1 MSNPAA
7 QACLS
12 FDGRPSTIYVRAQT
26 SKVTAV
32 GNLLAAQASPQYP
45 GQVQVSSPRPPLRPS
60 STSPPRPASC
70 SSAWARSRCWP
81 APSGW
86 PTSWSSPSSNAGRR
100 SGCAAPWAGQG
111 QIRIQ
116 FRSEASLLALLG
128 GAAGTG
134 AVATAIYAHAKGW
147 PVVIPRQ
154 ARAGGLAAAV
164 IIGAAAGL
172 LAASGQTH
180 APASVSF
187 PAPTFW
193 QLASYLVDDRR
204 EPAGMQPDPAVA
216 DLESFLAERGEP
228 LLRTAVLLAGSKEA
242 GEDLLQA
249 ALERLL
255 KHWRSIH
262 GSPEGYLRRTL
273 YNLAA
278 DGWRRES
285 AWRRQLRLLRHGT
298 DTVVA
303 DPAVTVDLR
312 DALVRLLMQL
322 PPRQRAVI
330 VARYWE
336 ELSEAET
343 AEALGCSAGTVKSQ
357 TWRAVRRLR
366 ELIEAGSGP
375 RSEQAGKK
383 TS

>member
-1 MSNPAA
+1 M
-7 QACLS
+7 
-12 FDGRPSTIYVRAQT
+12 
-26 SKVTAV
+26 K
-32 GNLLAAQASPQYP
+32 
-45 GQVQVSSPRPPLRPS
+45 
-60 STSPPRPASC
+60 
-70 SSAWARSRCWP
+70 
-81 APSGW
+81 
-86 PTSWSSPSSNAGRR
+86 
-100 SGCAAPWAGQG
+100 
-111 QIRIQ
+111 
-116 FRSEASLLALLG
+116 
-128 GAAGTG
+128 
-134 AVATAIYAHAKGW
+134 
-147 PVVIPRQ
+147 
-154 ARAGGLAAAV
+154 
-164 IIGAAAGL
+164 
-172 LAASGQTH
+172 
-180 APASVSF
+180 
-187 PAPTFW
+187 
-193 QLASYLVDDRR
+193 
-204 EPAGMQPDPAVA
+204 PDPAVA

-278 DGWRRES
+278 DGWRRDS

-343 AEALGCSAGTVKSQ
+343 AAVLGCSAGTVKSQ

-366 ELIEAGSGP
+366 ELIEPASGP